1 MIVHSLQR
9 KREELILIVP
19 GRAVQVCPDIN
30 TCGWQQRTLMSRTAL
45 GSPTK
50 KRTASKQER
59 QLQLIRATVRS
70 VAKNGLSD
78 TTMATVAKEAGL
90 SQGIINLHFKS
101 KDRLLVETLRYIA
114 DEYRASWEKA
124 LKGAVPSA
132 AERLAAL
139 VEVDFK
145 MPVCDRNK
153 LAVWFAF
160 WGESK
165 SRPTYRKLCAS
176 RDIEY
181 RRELSALCEQLIEEG
196 AYTGL
201 DATALATGLSAMT
214 EGLWLDL
221 LISPRSITREQA
233 RNICMD
239 YLAVVFPRHYS
250 VPPALEVNA

>member
-1 MIVHSLQR
+1 MGT
-9 KREELILIVP
+9 P
-19 GRAVQVCPDIN
+19 A
-30 TCGWQQRTLMSRTAL
+30 
-45 GSPTK
+45 K

-59 QLQLIRATVRS
+59 QLQLIQATIRS
-70 VAKNGLSD
+70 VSKNGLAD
-78 TTMATVAKEAGL
+78 TTMAAVAKEAGL
-90 SQGIINLHFKS
+90 SQGIINLHFQS

-114 DEYRASWEKA
+114 DEYRTSWGKA
-124 LKGAVPSA
+124 LDGAGASP

-176 RDIEY
+176 RDNEY
-181 RRELSALCEQLIEEG
+181 RLELESLCGELIEKG
-196 AYTGL
+196 SYNGL
-201 DATALATGLSAMT
+201 NAMVLATGLSAMA

-221 LISPRSITREQA
+221 LIRPRSITREQA
-233 RNICMD
+233 RNICMA
-239 YLAVVFPRHYS
+239 YLASAFPNHFS
-250 VPPALEVNA
+250 TPPPLQTSP